1 MTGATS
7 TKEDITLNGFNHI
20 TAEMFEHTLS
30 LEEHDENAK
39 DFSLPG
45 NQILIYHR
53 IFLEH
58 EQNIQL
64 IMYQT
69 FHSN

>member
-45 NQILIYHR
+45 NQILIYY
-53 IFLEH
+53 IFSKDLKE
-58 EQNIQL
+58 ISYYSIDYIL
-64 IMYQT
+64 
-69 FHSN
+69 SL

>member
-58 EQNIQL
+58 EQKISIFN
-64 IMYQT
+64 
-69 FHSN
+69 